1 MKTYHL
7 ILAAIAMCLVSGCVT
22 FKPSMLRVE
31 NDPIPEKL
39 HKLAVIT
46 PSTQVGNV
54 RTIKSQ
60 NYDFTLFQRELETNL
75 MDRTPGKNYGT
86 IEMVFISQQQKA
98 GVGFIIPSS
107 ITCFT
112 INILGFPISR
122 PKITNEYE
130 FRIYDINNNEIAKY
144 NYYAEAKSA
153 IGLYYGKSPDVLT
166 IEVVK
171 QVLADFKNDLERDA
185 ASINRQLELAMNPGA
200 VPVGDGSRKHR
211 SFSFPMMEMSGTG
224 TGQALRSNYGA
235 AFTTTRTY
243 FLHRKPIGGFLKIG
257 IDATWFDLCYN
268 NYKILYK
275 EYGQTSKEYMHQAE
289 IGMQAG
295 LSLTF
300 NPVGKMNITLFGR
313 YAPTFSAY
321 YHDGISGGYAGYWI
335 GGGTGKHQ
343 RTYRR
348 IPL

>member
-22 FKPSMLRVE
+22 FKPSMLRVG

-46 PSTQVGNV
+46 PSIQVGNV

-200 VPVGDGSRKHR
+200 VPVGDGSR
-211 SFSFPMMEMSGTG
+211 E
-224 TGQALRSNYGA
+224 
-235 AFTTTRTY
+235 
-243 FLHRKPIGGFLKIG
+243 
-257 IDATWFDLCYN
+257 
-268 NYKILYK
+268 
-275 EYGQTSKEYMHQAE
+275 
-289 IGMQAG
+289 
-295 LSLTF
+295 
-300 NPVGKMNITLFGR
+300 
-313 YAPTFSAY
+313 
-321 YHDGISGGYAGYWI
+321 
-335 GGGTGKHQ
+335 
-343 RTYRR
+343 RR
-348 IPL
+348 IIGQDKNINQNIR